1 MVVVV
6 VGAQMAPVHVQRFA
20 EVGLNY
26 SLGGLTGNT
35 LDSHRLAA
43 HAYKEGG
50 PALQNALM
58 EVHCSYRCC
67 YCCGLYFSTTA

>member
-1 MVVVV
+1 M
-6 VGAQMAPVHVQRFA
+6 
-20 EVGLNY
+20 GLNY

-50 PALQNALM
+50 TALQNALM
-58 EVHCSYRCC
+58 EVQFPTISSYFVVVVVVIDFVA
-67 YCCGLYFSTTA
+67 GKSHLLLSHSE